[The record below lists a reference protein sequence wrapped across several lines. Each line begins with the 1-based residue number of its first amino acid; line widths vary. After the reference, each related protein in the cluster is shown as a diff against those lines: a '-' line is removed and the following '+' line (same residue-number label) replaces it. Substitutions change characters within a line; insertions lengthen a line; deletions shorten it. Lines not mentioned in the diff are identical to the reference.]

1 MGELLDL
8 VENRVHAL
16 SVNTPVRSARCS
28 STERPAG
35 HLLDAVTRV
44 EPYVVLVRGPQGM
57 LVRKLTVAEKLAHSE
72 QTGASVFMADET
84 EQEEFFGLL
93 GRRAAR

>member
-1 MGELLDL
+1 MST
-8 VENRVHAL
+8 VERVAA
-16 SVNTPVRSARCS
+16 SVSAMIVDR
-28 STERPAG
+28 TAVAE

>member
-1 MGELLDL
+1 
-8 VENRVHAL
+8 
-16 SVNTPVRSARCS
+16 
-28 STERPAG
+28 
-35 HLLDAVTRV
+35 
-44 EPYVVLVRGPQGM
+44 M

>member
-1 MGELLDL
+1 M
-8 VENRVHAL
+8 R
-16 SVNTPVRSARCS
+16 PVSSAERSAAAVSAMIVDR
-28 STERPAG
+28 TAVAE